1 MALSRFTFSILGLGL
16 ATLAG
21 AAAPVTPSS
30 SELKAATALA
40 KLFDPAAAV
49 RTSDDRAVLTVKAIP
64 GRTQNVFF
72 SGALGGP
79 VDAKT
84 YLIWS
89 IGASLPDAVKPAL
102 AVRLL
107 QENYAGL
114 PYGAWSLAK
123 SSTTGNQLII
133 YTVEVPRNAPASTI
147 RAVVTTLALRA
158 DALDLELN
166 GSADPQ

>member
-1 MALSRFTFSILGLGL
+1 MALSRFTFSILGLGM
-16 ATLAG
+16 ATLASG
-21 AAAPVTPSS
+21 AAPVTSQTP
-30 SELKAATALA
+30 ELKAAIALA

-49 RTSDDRAVLTVKAIP
+49 RTSDDRAILTITAKP

-89 IGASLPDAVKPAL
+89 IGASVPNAVKPAL

-107 QENYAGL
+107 QENFTGL
-114 PYGAWSLAK
+114 PYGAWSVAK
-123 SSTTGNQLII
+123 SSTTSSQLII
-133 YTVEVPRNAPASTI
+133 YTVEVPKNAPASTI

-166 GSADPQ
+166 GSADTQ